1 MENAIQIFNNPEFG
15 SVRTAGT
22 PDNPEFCLADICKS
36 LDLRVDGVVA
46 RLTKDTI
53 TAGVLCKKPVQT
65 NGGIQQMY
73 FVNEDGL
80 YDVILDSRKPEA
92 KRFRKWITSEVL
104 PAIRKYGVYAT
115 EDFIKQAIADPKFAI
130 DILSALQ
137 AEREKVAVLT
147 QQVAEL
153 QPKASYYDVV
163 LNCKDLV
170 SVSKIAKD
178 YGMSAVAFNKLLHE
192 LGVQFKQGDIWLLYQ
207 QYARLGWT
215 STKTLSYSGDDGLM
229 HSRIHMYWTQ
239 KGRLGL
245 YDFLKCR
252 GYLPK
257 IEADK
262 NFDDVFSDNEFA
274 GISV

>member
-1 MENAIQIFNNPEFG
+1 MENSIQIFNSPEFG
-15 SVRTAGT
+15 SIRTAGT
-22 PDNPEFCLADICKS
+22 PENPLFCLADICRP
-36 LDLRVDGVVA
+36 LGLRVDGVVA
-46 RLTKDTI
+46 RLIKDTI

-115 EDFIKQAIADPKFAI
+115 EDFARKAIADPKFAI

-178 YGMSAVAFNKLLHE
+178 YGMSAVAFNKLLHK

-207 QYARLGWT
+207 EYAKLGWT
-215 STKTLSYSGDDGLM
+215 STKTLSYVGDDGAM
-229 HSRIHMYWTQ
+229 HGKVHTYWTQ

-245 YDFLKCR
+245 YDLLKYN
-252 GYLPK
+252 GYRPLV
-257 IEADK
+257 EAD
-262 NFDDVFSDNEFA
+262 DDEDKYAE
-274 GISV
+274 IL

>member
-1 MENAIQIFNNPEFG
+1 MILSSKLP
-15 SVRTAGT
+15 TA
-22 PDNPEFCLADICKS
+22 
-36 LDLRVDGVVA
+36 
-46 RLTKDTI
+46 
-53 TAGVLCKKPVQT
+53 KKFKHWV
-65 NGGIQQMY
+65 
-73 FVNEDGL
+73 
-80 YDVILDSRKPEA
+80 
-92 KRFRKWITSEVL
+92 TSEVL
-104 PAIRKYGVYAT
+104 PAIRKHGAYITPAT
-115 EDFIKQAIADPKFAI
+115 LDNLLNDPDFAI
-130 DILSALQ
+130 RLFTELKN
-137 AEREKVAVLT
+137 ERDKNSQLTQENAVLT

-178 YGMSAVAFNKLLHE
+178 YGMSAVAFNKLLHK

-215 STKTLSYSGDDGLM
+215 STKTLSYTGDDGLM
-229 HSRIHMYWTQ
+229 HSRVHMYWTQ
-239 KGRLGL
+239 RGRLGL

-262 NFDDVFSDNEFA
+262 NFDDVFADNEFA

>member
-1 MENAIQIFNNPEFG
+1 MDLQIFKNEEFG
-15 SVRTAGT
+15 ELRTLT
-22 PDNPEFCLADICKS
+22 I
-36 LDLRVDGVVA
+36 DGVPYFVG
-46 RLTKDTI
+46 KDAATNLGYVNPRDALAKHVDAEDKRESQI
-53 TAGVLCKKPVQT
+53 ATPSGVQT
-65 NGGIQQMY
+65 MTVI
-73 FVNEDGL
+73 NESGL
-80 YDVILDSRKPEA
+80 YSLILSSKLPTA
-92 KRFRKWITSEVL
+92 KKFKHWVTSEVL

-137 AEREKVAVLT
+137 AERDKVAVLT

-178 YGMSAVAFNKLLHE
+178 YGMSAVAFNKLLHK

-215 STKTLSYSGDDGLM
+215 STKTLSYSGDDGSI

-245 YDFLKCR
+245 YDFLKYR
-252 GYLPK
+252 GYLPT
-257 IEADK
+257 IEVKD
-262 NFDDVFSDNEFA
+262 NYTSDGKLIVEP
-274 GISV
+274 